1 MAIIKDECKCEEVQ
15 KVLEETRKSIEKEYS
30 GYGVI
35 NADFV
40 RTQKAMFFEKID
52 SLFSGIKASKEVN

>member
-1 MAIIKDECKCEEVQ
+1 MIDNECSKCEEVQ
-15 KVLEETRKSIEKEYS
+15 KILEETRKSIEKEYS
-30 GYGVI
+30 NYEVI

-52 SLFSGIKASKEVN
+52 SLFSGPKVGKGVD